1 MPPRVSVLKSG
12 TLLRDDCGRILD
24 ARSSV
29 TLIIT
34 GQQKIL
40 VDSGLEGEGEI
51 ITKRL
56 AKGGL
61 EIGDIDT
68 LINTHSHADHTG
80 NNRLFF
86 ATKILSPQEGD
97 EIAPGVKIM
106 QTPGHSMD
114 SISVVVDSRM
124 VHSGIVVSEKANSP
138 VLSGQVIAIA
148 GDALPTFG
156 NYVKMV
162 PPALNV
168 NIELAISSMSKIL
181 RVADIVIPGHD
192 HPFSVSK
199 RTYIEDWE

>member
-1 MPPRVSVLKSG
+1 
-12 TLLRDDCGRILD
+12 
-24 ARSSV
+24 
-29 TLIIT
+29 
-34 GQQKIL
+34 
-40 VDSGLEGEGEI
+40 
-51 ITKRL
+51 
-56 AKGGL
+56 
-61 EIGDIDT
+61 
-68 LINTHSHADHTG
+68 
-80 NNRLFF
+80 
-86 ATKILSPQEGD
+86 
-97 EIAPGVKIM
+97 M

-162 PPALNV
+162 PPALHV
-168 NIELAISSMSKIL
+168 NRELAISSMSKIL